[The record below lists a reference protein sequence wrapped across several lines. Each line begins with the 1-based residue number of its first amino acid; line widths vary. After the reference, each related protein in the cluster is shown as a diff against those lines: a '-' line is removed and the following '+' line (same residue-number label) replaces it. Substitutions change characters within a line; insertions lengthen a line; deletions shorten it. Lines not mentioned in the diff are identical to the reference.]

1 MNKFDV
7 DVTDTKVLENI
18 FLKLKPSLQVKL
30 YNEFCE
36 DHTVPEEKIYKNNE
50 DFYRNPFINSA
61 MDVAKIVNN
70 SGCNYSPDEKYV
82 TRCADGGLNGG
93 PWLLS
98 SDNPVELMMDS
109 TARDVNKVFLEYLYL
124 YLFVEE

>member
-7 DVTDTKVLENI
+7 DVTDDEMLEKI
-18 FLKLKPSLQVKL
+18 FLKLRPSLQVKL
-30 YNEFCE
+30 YNQFCE
-36 DHTVPEEKIYKNNE
+36 DRTVPKEKIYKNNE
-50 DFYRNPFINSA
+50 EFFRNPFFNSM
-61 MDVAKIVNN
+61 MDVARIINN
-70 SGCNYSPDEKYV
+70 SGNNYDPNETYV
-82 TRCADGGLNGG
+82 TICSDGGLNGG

-98 SDNPVELMMDS
+98 SHNPVELMMDS